1 MINPT
6 FPQGPKLLSW
16 VLRLFDRWVRL
27 EWTPSSPTQLSVG
40 GDPLDQNPAR
50 GNKRV
55 LTSTLLSPADDS
67 FRLMIAMLIQIGEFS
82 PLLRR
87 SVFKCGGWVLVVG
100 DYKIPPECHRH
111 VPIHHLEMTLG

>member
-1 MINPT
+1 M
-6 FPQGPKLLSW
+6 GSK
-16 VLRLFDRWVRL
+16 VVRPVG
-27 EWTPSSPTQLSVG
+27 EWAASSPTQLSVG

-87 SVFKCGGWVLVVG
+87 SVFKCGGWVVG
-100 DYKIPPECHRH
+100 GGWGIIKFYQNAIGTFPSIILR
-111 VPIHHLEMTLG
+111 